1 MPYFSDF
8 SLLFVY
14 LEHVGVQV
22 ESWGGEDEGVR
33 EE

>member
-8 SLLFVY
+8 SLLFVD

-22 ESWGGEDEGVR
+22 ESWEGKDKGDS